1 MDGFD
6 RRLPIDLVQSEE
18 GSEENKE
25 AKRAL
30 SDEAGSETSL
40 ASIALHREAQLR
52 RQRAAEAFAKAEAEA
67 KAKAENERKAKARSD
82 TAGNFLSL
90 TSSGRQ
96 KTLSD
101 AWWSQG
107 NGSTCW

>member
-52 RQRAAEAFAKAEAEA
+52 RQRAAEAPRPSPKRRL
-67 KAKAENERKAKARSD
+67 KPKTK
-82 TAGNFLSL
+82 
-90 TSSGRQ
+90 GR
-96 KTLSD
+96 LRHVV
-101 AWWSQG
+101 W
-107 NGSTCW
+107 

>member
-52 RQRAAEAFAKAEAEA
+52 RQRAAEAPRPRPKRRL
-67 KAKAENERKAKARSD
+67 KPKTK
-82 TAGNFLSL
+82 
-90 TSSGRQ
+90 GRPRHVV
-96 KTLSD
+96 
-101 AWWSQG
+101 W
-107 NGSTCW
+107 